1 MTRRTQG
8 IVFGVAGAVLAVTVG
23 LWLTRRVEMTADL
36 AVATRGPLRVTL
48 DADARTRVVH
58 RVMLSA
64 PVAGRLLATTRA
76 AGEAVA
82 RGEPV
87 FTIVAGATA
96 GARRRGT
103 RVQVRAP
110 LTGRVLR
117 VLEAHERLVSKGTPL
132 MEVGNPRD
140 LEVVA
145 RVPGKNAADLRT
157 GTPILV
163 RAENSETRLL
173 GVVTSVDSAASPQAP
188 GGDTLTVYGTFDSPP
203 RGLGDGARVTV
214 SFVLWEGA
222 DVVRIP
228 VTALV
233 AAKAGTRVF
242 RVRGGRAQ
250 AVDVQVGH
258 RGSAKAEI
266 ESGLAA
272 GDTVVA
278 LPTRA
283 MRSGVWV
290 TGVVWGDGS

>member
-1 MTRRTQG
+1 MSRRTQG
-8 IVFGVAGAVLAVTVG
+8 IVLGVTGAVLAVAVG

-48 DADARTRVVH
+48 DIDGQTRVVH

-64 PVAGRLLATTRA
+64 PVPGRLLATTRA

-96 GARRRGT
+96 GARQRGT

-110 LTGRVLR
+110 LAGRVLR

-132 MEVGNPRD
+132 MEVGDPRD

-145 RVPGKNAADLRT
+145 RVPKEGAAELHA

-163 RAENSETRLL
+163 RAENSETRLRAT
-173 GVVTSVDSAASPQAP
+173 VTSVDSASSPPASA
-188 GGDTLTVYGTFDSPP
+188 GGTVTVYGTFDSPP
-203 RGLGDGARVTV
+203 RGLGDGARVNM
-214 SFVLWEGA
+214 SFVLWEGT

-233 AAKAGTRVF
+233 SVKAGSRVF

-250 AVDVQVGH
+250 AVDVEVGH
-258 RGSAKAEI
+258 RGSSKAEI

-278 LPTRA
+278 LPSRA

>member
-8 IVFGVAGAVLAVTVG
+8 IVFGVTGAVLAVAVG

-64 PVAGRLLATTRA
+64 PVPGRLLATTRA
-76 AGEAVA
+76 AGETVT

-96 GARRRGT
+96 GARQRGR

-132 MEVGNPRD
+132 MEVGDPRD

-145 RVPGKNAADLRT
+145 RVPEKIAAELRT

-163 RAENSETRLL
+163 RAENSETRLP
-173 GVVTSVDSAASPQAP
+173 GTVTSVDSAASPQAP
-188 GGDTLTVYGTFDSPP
+188 SGDTFTVYGTFDSPP

-250 AVDVQVGH
+250 AVDVKVGH